1 MAAPRLVGI
10 EAEQVDVAISV
21 ETRVVGEPYF
31 GEAMCGEVSLE
42 AIECACKVTKRSIR
56 QLQDKDIVAH
66 LLRVPLRTSL
76 FLSANQIVDSLL
88 GPERVDLHLAISK
101 AVPEGDF
108 AVFGD
113 LRKLHTDDAPIVS
126 GPDKVRALTPFA
138 QYRVQLRA

>member
-42 AIECACKVTKRSIR
+42 AIECACKVTKRSIS
-56 QLQDKDIVAH
+56 QLQDQDIVAH

-101 AVPEGDF
+101 AVPDGAF
-108 AVFGD
+108 AVLRD
-113 LRKLHTDDAPIVS
+113 LRTLNTNGAPVRS
-126 GPDKVRALTPFA
+126 GADR
-138 QYRVQLRA
+138 